1 MGTVFSVVALSG
13 GFDANA
19 SDHAGFAALVGAGAI
34 VVFPILYGAMGSIGT
49 LVGAWLYNTLA
60 CRWEGLNWMCSS
72 QRIPVTISGRAAL

>member
-1 MGTVFSVVALSG
+1 MPCSGLRRGTVFSVVALSG

-34 VVFPILYGAMGSIGT
+34 VVFPILYGAMGFIGT

-60 CRWEGLNWMCSS
+60 SS
-72 QRIPVTISGRAAL
+72 VGGVELDAQ